1 MEPLNASKKADRLRP
16 HSIVRLGGLAVIA
29 VLSACGSAP
38 KCNSYHGA
46 CTGSGTTQCVV
57 GMSSYSDPSA
67 PSVEQ
72 CCSGSF
78 QYPWVEVCEGAS
90 APTRGCGF
98 CLW

>member
-1 MEPLNASKKADRLRP
+1 MQELNTSTKAGRFAAHFIL
-16 HSIVRLGGLAVIA
+16 SLGGLAVIA

-38 KCNSYHGA
+38 RCNSYHGA
-46 CTGSGTTQCVV
+46 CTGSGTKQCVV

-72 CCSGSF
+72 CCSSSS
-78 QYPWVEVCEGAS
+78 QYPWVEACEGAS

-98 CLW
+98 CVW